1 MHGTEVAPDLGNG
14 VGGVG
19 KNADGHADCH
29 DDQADAEQG
38 IDLADDLING
48 KERRDEIVEQNDD
61 QPEQRRGN
69 DARMA
74 ALLEQ
79 RHDQAGGADGKHGA
93 DHDQKNDAEHAHDV
107 LHRAAEV
114 NAGDL
119 GDGRAFVTLA
129 HHTGEIV
136 VDRTGEDGAEG
147 DPQENDGAP
156 QSALKRA
163 EDRAKAGNVQKLD
176 HKELPF
182 RQDNIVHTVVDLDG
196 RGLTVI
202 RPEGVFDDL
211 TVDKIAADQQC
222 QTQQKANHLY
232 SPP

>member
-1 MHGTEVAPDLGNG
+1 M
-14 VGGVG
+14 
-19 KNADGHADCH
+19 
-29 DDQADAEQG
+29 
-38 IDLADDLING
+38 
-48 KERRDEIVEQNDD
+48 
-61 QPEQRRGN
+61 
-69 DARMA
+69 
-74 ALLEQ
+74 
-79 RHDQAGGADGKHGA
+79 
-93 DHDQKNDAEHAHDV
+93 
-107 LHRAAEV
+107 
-114 NAGDL
+114 
-119 GDGRAFVTLA
+119 
-129 HHTGEIV
+129 
-136 VDRTGEDGAEG
+136 DRTGEDGAEG

-156 QSALKRA
+156 QSALKCA
-163 EDRAKAGNVQKLD
+163 EDRTKAGNVQKLD